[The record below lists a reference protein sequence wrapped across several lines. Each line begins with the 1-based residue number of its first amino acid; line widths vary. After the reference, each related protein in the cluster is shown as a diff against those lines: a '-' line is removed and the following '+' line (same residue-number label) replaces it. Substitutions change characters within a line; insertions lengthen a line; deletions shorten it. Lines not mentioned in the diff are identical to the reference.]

1 MTFHASHDLFT
12 KVQDTIRTS
21 DSTFSECVRA
31 ELQKKNFGYDQRIML
46 FKSLA
51 KRKKKHKESMIM
63 RDLYYWFPEC
73 QNHDIFELSVI
84 PDDIVQNGLEIF
96 LAELLE
102 RP

>member
-1 MTFHASHDLFT
+1 MASHDIFN
-12 KVQDTIRTS
+12 KVQDQIKTS
-21 DSTFSECVRA
+21 DKTFSDCVKA

-51 KRKKKHKESMIM
+51 KRKNKQKQAMIM
-63 RDLYYWFPEC
+63 RDFYYWFPEC
-73 QNHDIFELSVI
+73 QNHDIFELSEI

-102 RP
+102 RH